1 MQKDAN
7 QIANE
12 VINSAVQ
19 TAMRTISTMLHTQI
33 IADLELQARGDHIAQ
48 LQNQI
53 DSKKD
58 DAK

>member
-7 QIANE
+7 QLANE
-12 VINSAVQ
+12 VISSAVQ
-19 TAMRTISTMLHTQI
+19 TALRTIGAMLHAQI

-53 DSKKD
+53 DSKTG
-58 DAK
+58 DAQ

>member
-19 TAMRTISTMLHTQI
+19 TAMHTIGAMLHSQI
-33 IADLELQARGDHIAQ
+33 IADLELQARGERIAQ
-48 LQNQI
+48 LKNQI
-53 DSKKD
+53 DSKAG
-58 DAK
+58 DAQ